1 MMRYNLEYN
10 PSPRSLKLLLSE
22 YSITVTE
29 KGSQATV
36 QNTVLPEAGTA
47 GLHVDLICLSG
58 PRWQL
63 SRINYATPQS

>member
-10 PSPRSLKLLLSE
+10 PSPHSLKLLLSE

-58 PRWQL
+58 PR
-63 SRINYATPQS
+63 RPA

>member
-1 MMRYNLEYN
+1 MMRYNMEYN

-58 PRWQL
+58 PRRQL

>member
-58 PRWQL
+58 PR
-63 SRINYATPQS
+63 RPA

>member
-1 MMRYNLEYN
+1 MRYNLEYN
-10 PSPRSLKLLLSE
+10 PSSRSLKLLLSE

-58 PRWQL
+58 PRRQL
-63 SRINYATPQS
+63 SRINYAMPQS